1 MIRHW
6 KAFTVSQLRLLTQIR
21 WYLEHQQPLLLWIM
35 TVSVELY
42 GCGIDITV
50 TKLPLLIDAM
60 VQMDE
65 DTYAVGEG
73 DGSVDVCVE
82 IGSVPSGGLESELVV
97 TLTISSGT
105 KTGEYVYMEY
115 ENIVFLCVHALIV
128 YTPQM
133 KG

>member
-1 MIRHW
+1 
-6 KAFTVSQLRLLTQIR
+6 
-21 WYLEHQQPLLLWIM
+21 M
-35 TVSVELY
+35 TVSVVLY
-42 GCGIDITV
+42 GCGIYIA
-50 TKLPLLIDAM
+50 KLPLLIDAM

-65 DTYAVGEG
+65 DTYTVGEG

-115 ENIVFLCVHALIV
+115 ENIVVLSVCMHL
-128 YTPQM
+128 
-133 KG
+133 